1 MPRVD
6 MIHDRAVIFAY
17 RLSAPSAGKIPGLP
31 VFVNEPG
38 QIFPPLRLVERITRH
53 QKIPRQEICGA
64 GNLASGNLLFL
75 FLQPGVDFY
84 PRTAVG
90 TGPV

>member
-6 MIHDRAVIFAY
+6 VIHDCAILLPY

-31 VFVNEPG
+31 VFVHEPD
-38 QIFPPLRLVERITRH
+38 QILPSLRLVERVTRH

-75 FLQPGVDFY
+75 IFHSGMDFY
-84 PRTAVG
+84 PRAAVG
-90 TGPV
+90 T